1 MQCAR
6 CKQSISD
13 CVREGCVVSQPIVI
27 VRHKG
32 EKAFPSV
39 PCPRCGKDA
48 VWIGRPDYGKRV
60 FVTYAC
66 VEDDGCGAVGSR
78 PLRAHTSEE
87 VADVQG

>member
-1 MQCAR
+1 MHHSNCGLPLGE
-6 CKQSISD
+6 CLCDGS
-13 CVREGCVVSQPIVI
+13 VESQPIVI

-39 PCPRCGKDA
+39 PCPRCGKAA

-78 PLRAHTSEE
+78 PLRAHTSEG
-87 VADVQG
+87 VADV